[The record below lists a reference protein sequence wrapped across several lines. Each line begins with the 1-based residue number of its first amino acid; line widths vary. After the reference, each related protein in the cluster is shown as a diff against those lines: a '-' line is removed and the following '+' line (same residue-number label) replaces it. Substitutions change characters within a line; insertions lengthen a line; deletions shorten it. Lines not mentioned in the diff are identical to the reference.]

1 MIRRSDIMRRDF
13 IVQCVWVFLF
23 LLLLSSSLPL
33 PWLLLLHSAKHL
45 SDYPRHLRVARVL
58 SALSYRH
65 EHERKKKSTYL
76 PVLCGAP
83 IHTTILSN
91 VKIAVL
97 VSRIHALGKARRR
110 HSTRKERKRKE
121 EEDVSIS
128 GAPRFT
134 ALHAH
139 LLKRSTRYSISC
151 CAMSK
156 ALAFSAGD
164 MFPFAFIVTN
174 YSKAVD
180 VKT

>member
-13 IVQCVWVFLF
+13 IVQCVWVLFSLFSFIALISAPSFLIA
-23 LLLLSSSLPL
+23 L

-45 SDYPRHLRVARVL
+45 SDYSRHLKVARVW

-65 EHERKKKSTYL
+65 EHERKKKFTYL

-110 HSTRKERKRKE
+110 HSTRKQRERKK
-121 EEDVSIS
+121 EEDVSKS
-128 GAPRFT
+128 GAE
-134 ALHAH
+134 
-139 LLKRSTRYSISC
+139 
-151 CAMSK
+151 
-156 ALAFSAGD
+156 
-164 MFPFAFIVTN
+164 
-174 YSKAVD
+174 
-180 VKT
+180 